1 MKLHSEL
8 ASGLF
13 LLEKKTIADERGF
26 FQRIFC
32 PDELVDFWGNRKICQ
47 VNRSVTMNMGSF
59 RGFHF
64 QKPPYAEMKFIQC
77 TKGGVLDIAIDLRAD
92 SETFLQIFSYELTAE
107 NNLAVV
113 IPEGFA
119 HGFQVLLPSSELIY
133 FHSAP
138 YKKEFEDGVNF
149 RDPAFEVNLPL
160 AVREVSERDKNFK
173 FIDKFYE
180 GIRL

>member
-32 PDELVDFWGNRKICQ
+32 PDELKEFWGDRKICQ
-47 VNRSVTMNMGSF
+47 VNRSVTMNVGAF

-64 QKPPYAEMKFIQC
+64 QKPPFAEMKFIQC
-77 TKGGVLDIAIDLRAD
+77 TKGGVLDIAIDLRAG
-92 SETFLQIFSYELTAE
+92 SKTFLQTFSYELTAD
-107 NNLAVV
+107 NNIAVV

-119 HGFQVLLPSSELIY
+119 HGFQVLMPGSELIY

-138 YKKEFEDGVNF
+138 YKKDLEDGINF
-149 RDPAFEVNLPL
+149 KDPMFEIQLPL
-160 AVREVSERDKNFK
+160 PVKEVSERDQNFK
-173 FIDKFYE
+173 FIDKNYE

>member
-13 LLEKKTIADERGF
+13 LLEKKTILDDRGF

-32 PDELVDFWGNRKICQ
+32 PDELKEFWGDRKICQ
-47 VNRSVTMNMGSF
+47 VNRSVTMNVGAF

-64 QKPPYAEMKFIQC
+64 QNPPYAEMKFVQC
-77 TKGGVLDIAIDLRAD
+77 TKGAVLDIAIDLRAD
-92 SETFLQIFSYELTAE
+92 SKTFLQTFSYELSAE
-107 NNLAVV
+107 NNIAVV

-119 HGFQVLLPSSELIY
+119 HGFQVLAPGSELIY
-133 FHSAP
+133 FHSAA
-138 YKKEFEDGVNF
+138 YKKEAEGGINFKDPTFEIK
-149 RDPAFEVNLPL
+149 LPL
-160 AVREVSERDKNFK
+160 AVTEVSERDLNFK
-173 FIDKFYE
+173 FIDKNYK